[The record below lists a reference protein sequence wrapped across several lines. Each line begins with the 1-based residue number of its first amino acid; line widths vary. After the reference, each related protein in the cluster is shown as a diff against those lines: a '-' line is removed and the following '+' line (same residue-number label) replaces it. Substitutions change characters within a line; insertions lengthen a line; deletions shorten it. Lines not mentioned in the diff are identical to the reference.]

1 MQNRIPYVLASALK
15 HNYAVRGHFYDVRL
29 SSGLLVQC
37 RSVLEIELRPQ
48 AHQDGGAKIL
58 LPDAVFVMMNPGS
71 SEPLEG
77 TIPNISEDAFP
88 ITQKQLV
95 STKPDTTQYQV
106 MRIMSFFGWESVRVL
121 NLSDLRNPNSS
132 IFIDE
137 VRLLESRDQFFA
149 HTIFADERAAELS
162 SAMIRKSDAPIVCAW
177 GLNPGLIPLINLAI
191 RAIQREGR
199 YIGLAK
205 SEAEHLFR
213 HPLQRP
219 QRAKQAWLDDMCSLL
234 ERNLPPVSN

>member
-1 MQNRIPYVLASALK
+1 MQNRIPFVLASALK
-15 HNYAVRGHFYDVRL
+15 RKYAVRGHFYNVRL

-77 TIPNISEDAFP
+77 TIANITEDAFP

-95 STKPDTTQYQV
+95 PTKPDTTQYQV
-106 MRIMSFFGWESVRVL
+106 MRIMSFFGWEYVRVL

-132 IFIDE
+132 KFLGE
-137 VRLLESRDQFFA
+137 VRLLESRNQFFA
-149 HTIFADERAAELS
+149 HTIFSDERTAELS
-162 SAMIRKSDAPIVCAW
+162 SAMIRKGDAPIVCAW
-177 GLNPGLIPLINLAI
+177 GVNTGLSPLINLAI
-191 RAIQREGR
+191 TAIQCGGR
-199 YIGLAK
+199 YVGLAK
-205 SEAEHLFR
+205 SESEHLFR

-219 QRAKQAWLDDMCSLL
+219 QRAKQEWLDDMCSLL
-234 ERNLPPVSN
+234 GKN